1 MNNPEGDA
9 KGIQSRRGRRVDEE
23 TGENILASVKSVTDG
38 VVAACVVGRNASCE
52 TDSCDTWLGWPRD
65 SRGSMSLSA
74 ADDGGDVS
82 VFHWYTHAALQKRS
96 DNFPES

>member
-1 MNNPEGDA
+1 MKKREKILSP
-9 KGIQSRRGRRVDEE
+9 QSSPSLMVSWL
-23 TGENILASVKSVTDG
+23 LALAG
-38 VVAACVVGRNASCE
+38 
-52 TDSCDTWLGWPRD
+52 D

-74 ADDGGDVS
+74 ADDGGDIT